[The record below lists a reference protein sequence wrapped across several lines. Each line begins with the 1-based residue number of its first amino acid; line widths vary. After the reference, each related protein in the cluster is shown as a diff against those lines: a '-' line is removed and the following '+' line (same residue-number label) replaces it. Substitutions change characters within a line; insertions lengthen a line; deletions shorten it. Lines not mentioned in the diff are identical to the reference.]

1 MNIDKFTFLKNAI
14 HELLAAHLQDPNM
27 ESWND
32 GVYPVE
38 WLYIQRITER
48 LFSFCPDASEELI
61 VAANCQHL
69 YRWEIERKSFPEGRI
84 GYYQWR
90 NYLSEYQAQKAREII
105 LTAGFD
111 PDFADQVKIIVK
123 KENIFTNPEAQTLED
138 VVCLVFLEFYLDEFI
153 REKSELDMST
163 VILKTWNKMSEKGH
177 QEALKIKFSDR
188 TLLVIQKALGL

>member
-1 MNIDKFTFLKNAI
+1 MNIDKSTSLKNAI

-32 GVYPVE
+32 GVYPAE

-48 LFSFCPDASEELI
+48 LASFAPNASEELI
-61 VAANCQHL
+61 IAANCQHL

-90 NYLSEYQAQKAREII
+90 NYLSEYQALKAREII
-105 LTAGFD
+105 LKAGFD
-111 PDFADQVKIIVK
+111 ADFADQVKTIVK

-138 VVCLVFLEFYLDEFI
+138 VVCLVFLEFYLDEFMND
-153 REKSELDMST
+153 KTELNMAT
-163 VILKTWNKMSEKGH
+163 IILKTWNKMSEKGH
-177 QEALKIKFSDR
+177 QEALKIKFSDAA
-188 TLLVIQKALGL
+188 LPVIKKALGI

>member
-1 MNIDKFTFLKNAI
+1 MNIDKSTFLKNAI
-14 HELLAAHLQDPNM
+14 QELLAAHLQDPNM

-32 GVYPVE
+32 GVYPAE

-48 LFSFCPDASEELI
+48 LASFSPNASEELI
-61 VAANCQHL
+61 VAANSQHL
-69 YRWEIERKSFPEGRI
+69 FRWEIDRKSFPEGRI

-90 NYLSEYQAQKAREII
+90 TYLSEYQAQKARDII

-111 PDFADQVKIIVK
+111 ADFADQVKIIVK

-138 VVCLVFLEFYLDEFI
+138 VVCLVFLEFYLDEFV

-163 VILKTWNKMSEKGH
+163 IIQKTWNKMSEKGH
-177 QEALKIKFSDR
+177 QEALKIKFSDEA
-188 TLLVIQKALGL
+188 LPLIKKALGL

>member
-1 MNIDKFTFLKNAI
+1 MNIDKSTPLKNVI
-14 HELLAAHLQDPNM
+14 QELLAAHLQDPNM

-32 GVYPVE
+32 GVFPAE

-48 LFSFCPDASEELI
+48 LALFCPNASEELI

-90 NYLSEYQAQKAREII
+90 NYLSEYQAMKARKII
-105 LTAGFD
+105 LQAGFD
-111 PDFADQVKIIVK
+111 TDFADQVKTIVK
-123 KENIFTNPEAQTLED
+123 KENIFTNQEAQTLED
-138 VVCLVFLEFYLDEFI
+138 VVCLVFLEFYLDEFV

-163 VILKTWNKMSEKGH
+163 IIQKTWNKMSEKGH
-177 QEALKIKFSDR
+177 QEALKIKFSDS
-188 TLLVIQKALGL
+188 TLPVIKKALGL

>member
-1 MNIDKFTFLKNAI
+1 MNIDKSAFLENAI
-14 HELLAAHLQDPNM
+14 QELLAAHLQDPNM

-32 GVYPVE
+32 GVYPAE

-48 LFSFCPDASEELI
+48 LASFSPNASEELI
-61 VAANCQHL
+61 IAANSQHL

-84 GYYQWR
+84 GYFQWR
-90 NYLSEYQAQKAREII
+90 NYLSEYQAMKAREII
-105 LTAGFD
+105 LKAGFD
-111 PDFADQVKIIVK
+111 SDFADQVKTIVK

-163 VILKTWNKMSEKGH
+163 IIMKTWNKMSEKGH
-177 QEALKIKFSDR
+177 QEALKIKFPDAALPVVKR
-188 TLLVIQKALGL
+188 ALGL